1 MLNVRELG
9 FKLKI
14 QYIDLEGTMH
24 KVSLKPQLICQKQI
38 DLKKGCALLC
48 AVLMATILTV
58 GSVFSS
64 HKAQAGPALVFD
76 NKSDQIIYAEDPDQL
91 WHPASLTKLMTAY
104 LVFEALKSKKITMDS
119 RIVNSKNARRQPP
132 SKIGLP
138 LGATMPIKAAI
149 EILIVKSANDVAVMI
164 AEKIGGSEKA
174 FIRKMNKTAARLGM
188 RNTEFYNPHGLPHP
202 QQVTTARD
210 MAMLA
215 KALIRDFPEY
225 NHLFTLGSVKVGK
238 RRLRSHND
246 LLRTYEGADG
256 MKTGFICD
264 SGFNVVASATRGG
277 RRLIAVVLGA
287 KSTLARRK
295 RATSLL
301 DHGFKTYWWKTLFPI
316 NLGPKEMS
324 TVSAAPGKMRKYVCN
339 YRPKKK
345 RKYKKKKKKKL
356 QKAKNKKATTKKVA
370 KKKPVKKKIVKKKTV
385 KKGS

>member
-1 MLNVRELG
+1 MQNTSVKNVSHIRSSRCVDKHPKAKAMKALFTVIG
-9 FKLKI
+9 ACLFIL
-14 QYIDLEGTMH
+14 
-24 KVSLKPQLICQKQI
+24 VSSFASKE
-38 DLKKGCALLC
+38 AN
-48 AVLMATILTV
+48 
-58 GSVFSS
+58 
-64 HKAQAGPALVFD
+64 AGPALVFD
-76 NKSDQIIYAEDPDQL
+76 NESNQIIYAEDPDQL

-104 LVFEALKSKKITMDS
+104 LVFEALKAKKVTFDSKLVT
-119 RIVNSKNARRQPP
+119 SKTARRQPP

-138 LGATMPIKAAI
+138 LGATMSLKKGI
-149 EILIVKSANDVAVMI
+149 EVLIVKSANDVAVMI
-164 AEKIGGSEKA
+164 AEKIGGSVKG
-174 FIRKMNKTAARLGM
+174 FVRKMNQTTRRLDM
-188 RNTEFYNPHGLPHP
+188 RNTDFYNPHGLPHP
-202 QQVTTARD
+202 DQVTTARD

-238 RRLRSHND
+238 RRMRSHND

-287 KSTLARRK
+287 KSTRSRRE
-295 RATSLL
+295 RATELL
-301 DHGFKTYWWKTLFPI
+301 DHGFKTYWWKTLFPV
-316 NLGPKEMS
+316 NLGLKEMS

-345 RKYKKKKKKKL
+345 RIYKKKKKKKL
-356 QKAKNKKATTKKVA
+356 KRVKKKTTTKKKIV
-370 KKKPVKKKIVKKKTV
+370 KKKPVKKKVV

>member
-1 MLNVRELG
+1 
-9 FKLKI
+9 
-14 QYIDLEGTMH
+14 MH
-24 KVSLKPQLICQKQI
+24 KVSLKPRFFHLKQTHI
-38 DLKKGCALLC
+38 IKQVRLKRFCALAITCLF
-48 AVLMATILTV
+48 ASLLTL
-58 GSVFSS
+58 GGGIHS
-64 HKAQAGPALVFD
+64 HKAHAGPALVFD
-76 NKSDQIIYAEDPDQL
+76 NESNQILYAEDPDQL

-104 LVFEALKSKKITMDS
+104 LVFEALKAKKITMDS
-119 RIVNSKNARRQPP
+119 KLVNSKYARSQPP
-132 SKIGLP
+132 SKIGMP
-138 LGATMPIKAAI
+138 LGATMPVKKAI

-174 FIRKMNKTAARLGM
+174 FVRKMNKTAARLGM
-188 RNTEFYNPHGLPHP
+188 RNTEFYNPHGLPHA

-238 RRLRSHND
+238 RRMRSHND
-246 LLRTYEGADG
+246 LLRTYDGADG

-287 KSTLARRK
+287 KSTKSRRQ

-316 NLGPKEMS
+316 NLGQKEMS
-324 TVSAAPGKMRKYVCN
+324 TVSASPGKMRKYVCN

-345 RKYKKKKKKKL
+345 RKYRKKKKKKL
-356 QKAKNKKATTKKVA
+356 KSVKNKKATKKKVA
-370 KKKPVKKKIVKKKTV
+370 KKKPVKKKKVVKKKVVKKKTV

>member
-1 MLNVRELG
+1 
-9 FKLKI
+9 
-14 QYIDLEGTMH
+14 MH
-24 KVSLKPQLICQKQI
+24 KVSLKPRFFHFLEMHVKRASSLTLACLFAAVITCTSLVSAQK
-38 DLKKGCALLC
+38 A
-48 AVLMATILTV
+48 
-58 GSVFSS
+58 
-64 HKAQAGPALVFD
+64 HAGPALVFD
-76 NKSDQIIYAEDPDQL
+76 NESNQILYAEDPDQL

-104 LVFEALKSKKITMDS
+104 LVFEALKAKKVTMESKLVT
-119 RIVNSKNARRQPP
+119 SKTARKQPP

-138 LGATMPIKAAI
+138 VGATMSLKKGI
-149 EILIVKSANDVAVMI
+149 EVLIVKSANDVAVMI
-164 AEKIGGSEKA
+164 AEKIGGSVKG
-174 FIRKMNKTAARLGM
+174 FVNKMNQTAKRLDM

-202 QQVTTARD
+202 NQVTTARD

-238 RRLRSHND
+238 RRMRSHND
-246 LLRTYEGADG
+246 LLRTYDGADG

-287 KSTLARRK
+287 KSTKSRRE

-316 NLGPKEMS
+316 NLGLKEMS
-324 TVSAAPGKMRKYVCN
+324 TVSASPGKMRKYVCN

-345 RKYKKKKKKKL
+345 RKYRKKKKKKL
-356 QKAKNKKATTKKVA
+356 KSVKNKKATTKKVV
-370 KKKPVKKKIVKKKTV
+370 KKKPVKKKKVVKKKVVKKTV

>member
-1 MLNVRELG
+1 MQKHSMQKVNH
-9 FKLKI
+9 KLPLWCVENCLITKSLKSFMVVVVAGI
-14 QYIDLEGTMH
+14 L
-24 KVSLKPQLICQKQI
+24 VSLS
-38 DLKKGCALLC
+38 LL
-48 AVLMATILTV
+48 
-58 GSVFSS
+58 SS
-64 HKAQAGPALVFD
+64 PNAKAGPALVFD
-76 NKSDQIIYAEDPDQL
+76 NESNQILYAEDPDQL

-104 LVFEALKSKKITMDS
+104 LVFEALKAKKVTMESKLVT
-119 RIVNSKNARRQPP
+119 SKTARKQPP

-138 LGATMPIKAAI
+138 LGATMSLKKGV
-149 EILIVKSANDVAVMI
+149 EVLIVKSANDVAVMI
-164 AEKIGGSEKA
+164 AEKIGGSVKG
-174 FIRKMNKTAARLGM
+174 FVNKMNQTAKRLDM

-202 QQVTTARD
+202 DQVTTARD

-225 NHLFTLGSVKVGK
+225 NHLFTLGSVQVGK
-238 RRLRSHND
+238 RRMRSHND

-287 KSTLARRK
+287 KSTRSRRE
-295 RATSLL
+295 RATELL
-301 DHGFKTYWWKTLFPI
+301 DHGFKTYWWKTLFPV
-316 NLGPKEMS
+316 NLGLKEMS

-345 RKYKKKKKKKL
+345 RIYKKKKKKKL
-356 QKAKNKKATTKKVA
+356 KRVKKKTTTKKKII
-370 KKKPVKKKIVKKKTV
+370 KKKPVKKKVV

>member
-1 MLNVRELG
+1 
-9 FKLKI
+9 
-14 QYIDLEGTMH
+14 MH
-24 KVSLKPQLICQKQI
+24 KVSLKPQLFCLMQMH
-38 DLKKGCALLC
+38 LKRTCALLSAFLVAALL
-48 AVLMATILTV
+48 AVSSVI
-58 GSVFSS
+58 GS
-64 HKAQAGPALVFD
+64 HNAMAGPAIVFD
-76 NKSDQIIYAEDPDQL
+76 NNSNQILYAEDPDQL

-104 LVFEALKSKKITMDS
+104 LVFEALKTNKITME
-119 RIVNSKNARRQPP
+119 SKLVTSKTARRQPP

-138 LGATMPIKAAI
+138 LGATLSMKKAI

-164 AEKIGGSEKA
+164 AEKIGGSVHGFVK
-174 FIRKMNKTAARLGM
+174 KMNRTAKRLGM

-202 QQVTTARD
+202 DQVTTARD

-215 KALIRDFPEY
+215 KALIRDFPEH

-316 NLGPKEMS
+316 NLGKKEMS

-345 RKYKKKKKKKL
+345 RKYRKKKKKKL
-356 QKAKNKKATTKKVA
+356 QKAKSKKTTTKKVA
-370 KKKPVKKKIVKKKTV
+370 KKKPVKKKIVKK
-385 KKGS
+385 GS